1 MTRKKGP
8 CPAQSNRKT
17 GLDSGHNPPTV
28 ILSKEGKLCTGTGM
42 PFRGLEAY
50 PVDLV
55 SYEAGEFCVVKS
67 EADLRAA
74 ITRIGRMLSKD
85 FDADAAIAE
94 AMLPAPHRVR
104 DQYAEQWASQA
115 LDPAFLIY

>member
-1 MTRKKGP
+1 MTRKGP
-8 CPAQSNRKT
+8 VGRQSNRKT

-55 SYEAGEFCVVKS
+55 SYEAGEFCVAKS
-67 EADLRAA
+67 EAELREA
-74 ITRIGRMLSKD
+74 IERIGRVLGKC
-85 FDADAAIAE
+85 FDADMAIAD
-94 AMLPAPHRVR
+94 AMRPVPVR
-104 DQYAEQWASQA
+104 ARSDYAEQWASQA
-115 LDPAFLIY
+115 LDVGFLTY